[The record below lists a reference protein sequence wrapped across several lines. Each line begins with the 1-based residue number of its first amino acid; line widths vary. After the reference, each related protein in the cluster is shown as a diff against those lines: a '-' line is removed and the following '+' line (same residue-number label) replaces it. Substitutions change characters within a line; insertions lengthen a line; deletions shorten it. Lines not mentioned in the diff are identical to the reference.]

1 LYFWFVIGDKRR
13 SRLLDKSRF
22 AETTQL

>member
-1 LYFWFVIGDKRR
+1 MSFRFAFDKRR
-13 SRLLDKSRF
+13 GRLLDKSRF